1 MVEEQFLVPL
11 EDYLKA
17 GLHIG
22 TKFRTKYMS
31 KFIYK
36 VRPDGLSV
44 FNVEQINERLKLA
57 ANMLAQFEPEDIVI
71 VCRRE
76 NGWKAVKKFSEL
88 TGIKSFIGRY
98 PPGVLTNANLEDFV
112 EAKLVLVADPW
123 PDKNAVNDASKLGI
137 PVVALCDTNN
147 DARNIDLVVPCNNKG
162 KKSLGIIFY
171 VFAKE
176 FLKNKKL
183 IKSDKDF
190 KAKIDDFVAE

>member
-1 MVEEQFLVPL
+1 MAEEQFLVPL

-22 TKFRTKYMS
+22 TKFKTKYMA

-57 ANMLAQFEPEDIVI
+57 AQMLSVYDPKDIII

-76 NGWKAVKKFSEL
+76 NGWKAVKKFSDL
-88 TGIKSFIGRY
+88 TGIQSFIGRY
-98 PPGVLTNANLEDFV
+98 PPGILTNANLENFV
-112 EAKLVLVADPW
+112 EAKVILVTDPW
-123 PDKNAVNDASKLGI
+123 PDKNAINDAAKLGI
-137 PVVALCDTNN
+137 PVIALCDTNN
-147 DARNIDLVVPCNNKG
+147 DSRNIDLVVPCNNKG
-162 KKSLGIIFY
+162 KKSLAIIFY
-171 VFAKE
+171 ALAKE
-176 FLKNKKL
+176 YMKNRKL

-190 KAKIDDFVAE
+190 KAKIDDFTAE